1 MNTTPSLF
9 DPFDLPSLRLPN
21 RIAMAPM
28 SRVRSNPEGLATAS
42 MAAHFAQRAS
52 AGLLIT
58 DGIQPSLQGQANPL
72 SAGLH
77 TDAQTE
83 SWKQVTSAVHA
94 NGGRVF
100 GQLMHG
106 GRIGHIDTTG
116 VQPVGPSAIAARNTT
131 VFAATGPQ
139 PAPVPRALSTTE
151 AAQEAGVYAAAA
163 VRAVEAGFDG
173 VELHGANGY
182 LIGQFLSSSANQ
194 RTDAYGG
201 SIAGRIRFP
210 VEAAAS
216 AADAVG
222 GHRVGI
228 RLSPGAGIW
237 DAIDEDV
244 PALYGALLAELATLD
259 LAYVH
264 LTASTDE
271 ETLVGLR
278 RAWPGALIMNPS
290 RPAGVAPAPRAEAE
304 HWLGLGADVISF
316 GRAYLGNPDLVER
329 LRTGLPLRE
338 ADPATYYT
346 GGDEGYLTYGA
357 HQHVA

>member
-1 MNTTPSLF
+1 MNTRTSLF
-9 DPFDLPSLRLPN
+9 DPLDLSGLHLPN
-21 RIAMAPM
+21 RVAMAPM
-28 SRVRSNPEGLATAS
+28 SRVRSNPEGLATPS

-83 SWKQVTSAVHA
+83 SWKQVTTAVHA
-94 NGGRVF
+94 NGGRIF

-106 GRIGHIDTTG
+106 GRIGHIDTSG

-131 VFAATGPQ
+131 VFTASGPQ
-139 PAPVPRALSTTE
+139 PAPIPRALST
-151 AAQEAGVYAAAA
+151 AEAGEEARVYAAAA
-163 VRAVEAGFDG
+163 VRAIDAGFDG

-201 SIAGRIRFP
+201 SVSGRIRFA
-210 VEAAAS
+210 VEAVAA

-222 GHRVGI
+222 GRRVGI

-244 PALYGALLAELATLD
+244 PELYGALLTELATLD

-264 LTASTDE
+264 LTAATDE
-271 ETLVGLR
+271 ETLVALR
-278 RAWPGALIMNPS
+278 RTWPGALIMNPS
-290 RPAGVAPAPRAEAE
+290 RVDGAPAGRAEADQ
-304 HWLGLGADVISF
+304 WLGLGADVISF

-329 LRTGLPLRE
+329 LRDGLPLEELDRSL
-338 ADPATYYT
+338 YYA
-346 GGDEGYLTYGA
+346 GGDEGYLTPSAYRR
-357 HQHVA
+357 VA